1 MTLIHGM
8 GVEPTAASAAAR
20 RNRAAGGFRVPSDP
34 RAAGAPAGPDASPVP
49 DASTP
54 TDSAPVFAAFME
66 GLLGLQE
73 ATAEA
78 PSVAGARDR
87 EARRHGQALLS
98 ALAEMQLSLVA
109 QGDAPA
115 ALASLSVRM
124 SGLAAAVPLAADP
137 RLRAIVAA
145 IALRARLELARHRT

>member
-1 MTLIHGM
+1 MMPIQGM
-8 GVEPTAASAAAR
+8 GVEPPAASPAAR

-34 RAAGAPAGPDASPVP
+34 RAADAPDAPTP
-49 DASTP
+49 ADAT
-54 TDSAPVFAAFME
+54 PVFAAFME

-73 ATAEA
+73 EAAEA
-78 PSVAGARDR
+78 PSMAGARDR

-98 ALAEMQLSLVA
+98 ALAEMQLTLVG

-115 ALASLSVRM
+115 TLASLSARL
-124 SGLAAAVPLAADP
+124 SGLSAAIPLAADP

-145 IALRARLELARHRT
+145 IALRARLELARHRA